1 MSTYPEIL
9 EAALTLP
16 PSQRGELAELLWES
30 MADAANHGDA
40 ALEISDTWRAEIARR
55 SAEIDAGTAKCVT
68 WEEMRNRARRLAG
81 HDG

>member
-9 EAALTLP
+9 EAALALP
-16 PSQRGELAELLWES
+16 PSQRGELAEVVWES
-30 MADAANHGDA
+30 MADEPDNGESAPELSAA
-40 ALEISDTWRAEIARR
+40 WRAEIARR